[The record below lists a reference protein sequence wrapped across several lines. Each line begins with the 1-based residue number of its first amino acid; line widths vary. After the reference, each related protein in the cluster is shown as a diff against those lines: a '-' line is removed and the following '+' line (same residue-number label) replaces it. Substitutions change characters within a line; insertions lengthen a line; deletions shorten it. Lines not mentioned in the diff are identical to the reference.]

1 MRTCD
6 PDGIFDEQGVQRM
19 VVRDGKL
26 GEDFPQRQLD
36 IVCKSP
42 DFIIFQVPCPEPVK
56 PQGNSGKNQQE
67 GDSQN
72 QAVFLFIVF
81 HPVFPVFSIDSV
93 LCRHETGL

>member
-26 GEDFPQRQLD
+26 GEDFPQRQFD
-36 IVCKSP
+36 IVCKS
-42 DFIIFQVPCPEPVK
+42 PEPVK